1 MFSLFNGIYNWDVWV
16 LVWIKYLLSQM
27 PIYRPNKLPLG
38 RAYVWGHYLVILD
51 SVEFIYAIY
60 HVSEAIN
67 EVVQYPQS
75 IVERH
80 SLFKVD
86 VVGVVSGPYT

>member
-1 MFSLFNGIYNWDVWV
+1 VFSLFNGIYNWDVWV
-16 LVWIKYLLSQM
+16 LVRIKYLLSQM

-38 RAYVWGHYLVILD
+38 RAYVWGHYLVILY
-51 SVEFIYAIY
+51 SIEFIYAIY
-60 HVSEAIN
+60 HVSKAIN

-80 SLFKVD
+80 SLFEVD
-86 VVGVVSGPYT
+86 VVGVVSSPYT